1 MSGLELVSPAI
12 YTQAF
17 SALCL
22 FMVFLLTQWWFDI
35 TSLIQKMEGL
45 GGSFISLGSSDEKEE
60 R

>member
-1 MSGLELVSPAI
+1 MSPAI